1 MSEQLT
7 TPSSHKLAITDPSPP
22 EAAATEQGSDAAPK
36 VRRRVPDWIYTTLIV
51 AGLLILGQLAVD
63 HGWVSSLMVASPSS
77 IWAEMKQGFT
87 NGIYMDA
94 IKPTLSSTLIG
105 FLIAAVAGNF
115 LAVLMA
121 VSGRFEA
128 IVFPIVV
135 ALQSLPKVAIA
146 PLIVIWVGFG
156 IESQIL
162 VVVLVAIFPVLVNS
176 LQGLRLRDREQYE
189 LSKSLGATPFQIAR
203 WVRFPAS
210 LPFVFAGLRLAAVF
224 ALLGAITAEFVG
236 SSTGLGVL
244 MLQQRA
250 ALNVPGTFAIL
261 FILMVFG
268 VTLNGIMSLLERKI
282 VFWSKEVT
290 TLNV

>member
-1 MSEQLT
+1 MAEQLT
-7 TPSSHKLAITDPSPP
+7 TPSSHGLVTRDTSSPHEP
-22 EAAATEQGSDAAPK
+22 TTEHAAAPK
-36 VRRRVPDWIYTTLIV
+36 SRRRVPDWVYTTLIV
-51 AGLLILGQLAVD
+51 VGLLVLGQVAVD
-63 HGWVSSLMVASPSS
+63 RQWVSNLMVASPSS
-77 IWAEMKQGFT
+77 IWVELRQGFS
-87 NGIYMDA
+87 NGIYFDA

-105 FLIAAVAGNF
+105 FAIAAVVGN
-115 LAVLMA
+115 LIAVLMA
-121 VSGRFEA
+121 VSGRFEG
-128 IVFPIVV
+128 VMFPIVV

-189 LSKSLGATPFQIAR
+189 LSKSLGASRFQIAR

-210 LPFVFAGLRLAAVF
+210 LPYVFAGLRLAAVF

-250 ALNVPGTFAIL
+250 SLNVPGTFATL
-261 FILMVFG
+261 VILMAFG
-268 VTLNGIMSLLERKI
+268 VALNGIMSLLERKI

-290 TLNV
+290 SLNV